1 MGMVPIFAGCAE
13 PLGAL
18 LSLFVLRAF
27 VTEQLVRD
35 LLAMVAGVMCYL
47 ALGEL
52 LPEAA
57 RTGCWGAVAAGFS
70 SGALV
75 MVLTHSRDDKDPY
88 EASNQ
93 GWEERGVRQDD
104 DGEGEASEDG
114 REGLLRGCSEE
125 CGLSWWGDEVCVGL
139 LRCLGAV

>member
-1 MGMVPIFAGCAE
+1 MGLQEGPGE
-13 PLGAL
+13 PCGGG
-18 LSLFVLRAF
+18 R
-27 VTEQLVRD
+27 Q
-35 LLAMVAGVMCYL
+35 G
-47 ALGEL
+47 GEKGQVHH
-52 LPEAA
+52 P
-57 RTGCWGAVAAGFS
+57 W
-70 SGALV
+70 
-75 MVLTHSRDDKDPY
+75 SRDDKDPY

-139 LRCLGAV
+139 LRSGPGYNGSTCCSTGFECTSSGPYYSGCQPKSQSKTVLV